1 MADAPHTSPAPSSA
15 ARHNPALE
23 DDVVERRTLRDYYV
37 ILRERIWIAL
47 PLALLV
53 AIGFAYIKSREVPMY
68 SSTASMRIE
77 KPETVVTSVQ
87 VVDTTINSD
96 IELNTYLQVMSSAT
110 LRNKVVKSFTPDET
124 KLLQRPYLAELS
136 PGQSPPPVGAIVG
149 GIRVQ
154 AVRNSFLVNVT
165 ATHRDPEAAALISN
179 RYVEQFMGYLLD
191 SIGGKN
197 EYAVE
202 YLETR
207 SKELRDS
214 ATLADQ
220 KLLAY
225 MERNNLVSLDSS
237 VNIVSDR
244 LKSVNAALQDAR
256 LARLATED
264 LYKQVSSFRTDGKNL
279 LELSYIV
286 SHGSV
291 PGLRDQLSELARSQ
305 SVLSERYLERHPRM
319 LDVANSI
326 AVAQTQLQKAVEL
339 AIADLEASLAKSR
352 DREISLQKEYEGQ
365 EREQLRLRGIGIE
378 FKSLEAD
385 ATTYKNQ
392 YAELNNRLSQANTS
406 RNLEK
411 IPVRPLDSAMPASAP
426 YAPNLKAITRTS
438 IILGLAVFFGV
449 GFGLSFIDDR
459 IKSAWDVEHFIGSN
473 LLGIVPDLSEVG
485 DSEKYRLILDNNNER
500 GSESFLGIY
509 SSVKIHSKLDF
520 PKAILVTSTI
530 PGEGKTLVSCNLAGA
545 FARHGKRT
553 ILIDCDLRRPMLH
566 RHYDQPND
574 LGLLKWFE
582 NGARLDVTPLATLA
596 DLGVIRIGE
605 NLDLLRS
612 GGRSK
617 SPTELLESPA
627 FSQLI
632 NRLKSEYD
640 LVVVDSPPL
649 GAVTDSLLIAE
660 STDEVIYVCRFNRA
674 LRKHIRLYIKALR
687 QGKNEILG
695 VVLNGL
701 SARRIE
707 YYSNYRYY
715 RSYKKYY
722 GTST

>member
-1 MADAPHTSPAPSSA
+1 MADASPPPASPPP
-15 ARHNPALE
+15 ARSNPALD

-53 AIGFAYIKSREVPMY
+53 SIGFAYYKSRAVPMY
-68 SSTASMRIE
+68 QSTASMRIE
-77 KPETVVTSVQ
+77 KPETVVTSQQ
-87 VVDTTINSD
+87 VVDTSINSD

-110 LRNKVVKSFTPDET
+110 LRNKVVASFTPDEI
-124 KLLQRPYLAELS
+124 KLLQKPYLLELQ
-136 PGQSPPPVGAIVG
+136 PGQQPPGLGTLVG
-149 GIRVQ
+149 GITVQ

-165 ATHRDPEAAALISN
+165 ATHRDPDAAALIAN
-179 RYVEQFMGYLLD
+179 RYVAQFMAYLLD

-202 YLETR
+202 YLQTR
-207 SKELRDS
+207 ALELRDE
-214 ATLADQ
+214 ATAADQ

-225 MERNNLVSLDSS
+225 MEKNNLVSLDNS
-237 VNIVSDR
+237 VNIVTDR
-244 LKSVNAALQDAR
+244 LKSVNAALQEAR
-256 LARLATED
+256 LNRLATED
-264 LYKQVSSFRTDGKNL
+264 LYSQVNAYRSESKNL
-279 LELSYIV
+279 IELSYIA
-286 SHGSV
+286 SHGTV
-291 PGLRDQLSELARSQ
+291 PNLREQLSELVRTQ
-305 SVLSERYLERHPRM
+305 SVLSERYLEKHPKM
-319 LDVANSI
+319 IDIANSI
-326 AVAQTQLQKAVEL
+326 AIAQAQLQKAVEL
-339 AIADLEASLAKSR
+339 AIADLEASLAKA
-352 DREISLQKEYEGQ
+352 REREVSLQKEYESQ
-365 EREQLRLRGIGIE
+365 EKEQFRLRDLGVE
-378 FKSLEAD
+378 FKSLEAT
-385 ATTYKNQ
+385 ATNAKNQ
-392 YAELNNRLSQANTS
+392 YAEILNRLTQATTS

-411 IPVRPLDSAMPASAP
+411 IPVRPLDPAIPAGAP
-426 YAPNLKAITRTS
+426 FAPNLSSITRTS
-438 IILGLAVFFGV
+438 IILGLGVFFGV
-449 GFGLSFIDDR
+449 AFGLSFIDDR

-473 LLGIVPDLSEVG
+473 LLGIIPDLS
-485 DSEKYRLILDNNNER
+485 DLKDQEKYRLILDNQNER
-500 GSESFLGIY
+500 GSESFLSVY

-530 PGEGKTLVSCNLAGA
+530 PGEGKTLVSSNLAGS

-553 ILIDCDLRRPMLH
+553 LLVDCDLRRPMLH
-566 RHYDQPND
+566 RHFGQQND
-574 LGLLKWFE
+574 AGLLKWFE
-582 NGARLDVTPLATLA
+582 NDAKLDGGPLVHNS
-596 DLGVIRIGE
+596 DLGILHIGE

-617 SPTELLESPA
+617 SPTEMLESPA
-627 FSQLI
+627 FAQLI
-632 NRLKSEYD
+632 DKLKREYD

-660 STDEVIYVCRFNRA
+660 STDEVVYVCRFNRA
-674 LRKHIRLYIKALR
+674 LRKHIRLYIKALK

>member
-1 MADAPHTSPAPSSA
+1 MADALPPPSPST
-15 ARHNPALE
+15 ARHNPALD
-23 DDVVERRTLRDYYV
+23 DDVVERRSIRDYYV
-37 ILRERIWIAL
+37 ILRERVWIAL

-53 AIGFAYIKSREVPMY
+53 AIGFAYYKSRAVPMY

-77 KPETVVTSVQ
+77 KPDTVVTSVQ
-87 VVDTTINSD
+87 VVDPSINSD

-110 LRNKVVKSFTPDET
+110 LRNKVVKSFTPDEI
-124 KLLQRPYLAELS
+124 KLLQRPYLAELQ
-136 PGQSPPPVGAIVG
+136 PGQQPPGVGSIVG
-149 GIRVQ
+149 GITVQ

-165 ATHRDPEAAALISN
+165 ATHRDPEAAALVSN
-179 RYVEQFMGYLLD
+179 RYVEQFMAYLLD

-207 SKELRDS
+207 AKELRDA

-225 MERNNLVSLDSS
+225 MEKNNLVSLDSS

-244 LKSVNAALQDAR
+244 LKSVNSALQDAR
-256 LARLATED
+256 LARLATDD
-264 LYKQVSSFRTDGKNL
+264 LYKQVDAFRKDGKNL
-279 LELSYIV
+279 IELSYIAT
-286 SHGSV
+286 HGTV
-291 PGLRDQLSELARSQ
+291 PSLREQLSELVRTQ
-305 SVLSERYLERHPRM
+305 SMLSERYLERHPRM
-319 LDVANSI
+319 IDVANSI
-326 AVAQTQLQKAVEL
+326 TVAQAQLQKAVEL

-352 DREISLQKEYEGQ
+352 EREISLQREYEAQ
-365 EREQLRLRGIGIE
+365 EKEQFRLRDIGIE

-392 YAELNNRLSQANTS
+392 YAELINRLAQANTS

-411 IPVRPLDSAMPASAP
+411 IPVRPLDPALPAGAP
-426 YAPNLKAITRTS
+426 YAPNIGSIRNTS
-438 IILGLAVFFGV
+438 LLILVAVFFGV
-449 GFGLSFIDDR
+449 AFGLSFIDDR

-473 LLGIVPDLSEVG
+473 LLGIIPDLSDLKDE
-485 DSEKYRLILDNNNER
+485 EKYRLILENKNER
-500 GSESFLGIY
+500 GSESFLGVY
-509 SSVKIHSKLDF
+509 SAVKIHSKLDF

-530 PGEGKTLVSCNLAGA
+530 PGEGKTLVSSNLAGA

-553 ILIDCDLRRPMLH
+553 LLIDCDLRRPMLH
-566 RHYDQPND
+566 RHFEQQNDAGLLTWFEKGARFDQPLLATHPD
-574 LGLLKWFE
+574 LGILS
-582 NGARLDVTPLATLA
+582 
-596 DLGVIRIGE
+596 IGE

-632 NRLKSEYD
+632 DRLKREYD

-649 GAVTDSLLIAE
+649 GAVTDS
-660 STDEVIYVCRFNRA
+660 
-674 LRKHIRLYIKALR
+674 
-687 QGKNEILG
+687 
-695 VVLNGL
+695 
-701 SARRIE
+701 
-707 YYSNYRYY
+707 
-715 RSYKKYY
+715 
-722 GTST
+722 